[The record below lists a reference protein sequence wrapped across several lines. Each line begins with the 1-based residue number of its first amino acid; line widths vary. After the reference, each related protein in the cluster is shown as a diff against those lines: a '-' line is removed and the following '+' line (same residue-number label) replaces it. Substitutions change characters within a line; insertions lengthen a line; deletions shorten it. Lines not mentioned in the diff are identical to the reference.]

1 MIWRNDDD
9 NDDDY
14 NDDYNC
20 YCDSGDDHQTNKEGG
35 GRWY

>member
-1 MIWRNDDD
+1 MIWQNDDD
-9 NDDDY
+9 DDDDY
-14 NDDYNC
+14 DC